1 MHITENTMSS
11 FTDLPPTCPF
21 CDDLSRPLGTRH
33 RRDHWLC
40 AACGLRF
47 ETPQNRDPP
56 ERSDGFET

>member
-1 MHITENTMSS
+1 MPVMC

-21 CDDLSRPLGTRH
+21 CDEHGRPVGTRN

-47 ETPQNRDPP
+47 ETPRNRDPT
-56 ERSDGFET
+56 ERSDGFEN